1 MNDEKKPNYEAFEL
15 AYGNGRIKKW
25 TLEKL
30 IIDLLYK
37 TDNQSI
43 IYLKTNDI
51 NCFGTPDEENE
62 DEMIYKYGYLF
73 RSPKTEID
81 LVLNKKDGKL
91 LIKKVG
97 IGWGYD
103 NVEQELYKDILNQ
116 IKNKKIY
123 FHTNFNDEEYL
134 IKQ

>member
-97 IGWGYD
+97 IGWG
-103 NVEQELYKDILNQ
+103 
-116 IKNKKIY
+116 
-123 FHTNFNDEEYL
+123 
-134 IKQ
+134 